1 MPAVFYSKK
10 KLQEYICWQRR
21 RKWYNLLID
30 SILSVEQNANNV
42 LTIYDPQSNE
52 SFSGKAVSKYLKNI
66 KYAQYGRMYYEEN
79 DDVLKMLK
87 ELFVDTTAQIDSI
100 ISKL

>member
-1 MPAVFYSKK
+1 MTNGKTNLGYRHSISYWKKPYS
-10 KLQEYICWQRR
+10 LQKE
-21 RKWYNLLID
+21 
-30 SILSVEQNANNV
+30 
-42 LTIYDPQSNE
+42 T
-52 SFSGKAVSKYLKNI
+52 F
-66 KYAQYGRMYYEEN
+66 AQYGRMYYEEN